1 MSVATESWT
10 NTLLQNKV
18 NRLITGANNR
28 TSTSELLDMT
38 DSLSI
43 QQMIGYQTLVMAY
56 KILDSKKPVYLANR
70 IYKKTNSTNLRNSK
84 YVNQP
89 KLKLSL
95 TSEGFVARG
104 QALMNRLD
112 ATIREE
118 KCLNVFK
125 SMTRQWVKKNI
136 QVKPK

>member
-1 MSVATESWT
+1 M
-10 NTLLQNKV
+10 
-18 NRLITGANNR
+18 
-28 TSTSELLDMT
+28 
-38 DSLSI
+38 
-43 QQMIGYQTLVMAY
+43 
-56 KILDSKKPVYLANR
+56 YLANR

-89 KLKLSL
+89 KFKLSL